1 MYKKLITDAVKEAVE
16 SLGFD
21 AADINLDKPVVEA
34 HGDYST
40 NVALKLFKTSG
51 LPSSKSL
58 EAPIDI
64 GAARISAVVK
74 PENIGYVQSPK
85 ELAEI
90 ICQTIKKS
98 EKLQNIVSEI
108 AVADPGF
115 INFTL
120 SAEALLE
127 TIRQILDQK
136 EDFGKSKL
144 GLGKTMVIDYSA
156 PNIAK
161 RFSVGHLRSTIIGQ
175 ALYNLYVFLGYNAV
189 GDNHLGDWGTQFG
202 MILAAVEKNNLDINN
217 LTVDDLEKL
226 YVDYTAAAKEDPSL
240 RDKAKVWFKK
250 LEDGDEVARKMWQS
264 AVNISM
270 AEFNRIYEILDIRID
285 QTFGESFYEDK
296 MDSVIKE
303 AKEKGLSRESE
314 GAQVMDLGENMP
326 PGMLL
331 KSDGTTTYFI
341 RDLATIKY
349 RLETWGPSL
358 IIYEVGAEQTLHF
371 KQVFAAAERFG
382 WTEGLDLVHVAHG
395 LFLFEGKKM
404 STRGGTT
411 VKLEELLQ
419 KACQKARSVM
429 DEAQIAKEIDN
440 DEKESISSQVGIGAI
455 KYFDLKHAPTSNIN
469 FVWDQALSM
478 DGNSG
483 PYLQYTY
490 ARTQSVLSKSEKS
503 PATNYQLHT
512 TTAEEASLL
521 RSLVHFP
528 DVVENA
534 ALTFSPNLL
543 ANYLYALAQ
552 DFNAFYA
559 ACRIAD
565 DETRLSLTDATGQV
579 LKNGLHILGIKT
591 PQKM

>member
-331 KSDGTTTYFI
+331 KSDGTTTYFT

>member
-40 NVALKLFKTSG
+40 NIAFKLLNSASHSSLLRDSDQDRRSSRSESENQG
-51 LPSSKSL
+51 L
-58 EAPIDI
+58 IYD
-64 GAARISAVVK
+64 
-74 PENIGYVQSPK
+74 SPK

>member
-40 NVALKLFKTSG
+40 NIAFKLLNSASHSSLLRDSDQDRRSSRSESENQG
-51 LPSSKSL
+51 L
-58 EAPIDI
+58 IYD
-64 GAARISAVVK
+64 
-74 PENIGYVQSPK
+74 SPK

-331 KSDGTTTYFI
+331 KSDGTTTYFT

>member
-226 YVDYTAAAKEDPSL
+226 YVDYTAAAKGDPSL